1 MLTSAKIK
9 QKVMQHAAKAQV
21 MMNVITTLEYEHVQ
35 ALGGTL
41 ASIAAAKA
49 GIVKPGGTVVVAAQH
64 VQGASVALQDALAQ
78 VAPSVCVHA
87 SQSAAKCGPVTW
99 LGDARALLPPIVAT
113 RVVRT
118 ANAAAMHWL
127 Y

>member
-1 MLTSAKIK
+1 
-9 QKVMQHAAKAQV
+9 MQRAAKAQV

-64 VQGASVALQDALAQ
+64 VHGASAALQDALEH
-78 VAPSVCVHA
+78 VGPSVCMHA
-87 SQSAAKCGPVTW
+87 SQSAAKFGPVTW
-99 LGDARALLPPIVAT
+99 LGDARALLIPMFAT
-113 RVVRT
+113 
-118 ANAAAMHWL
+118 
-127 Y
+127 